1 MGGAPSASKTWSYRW
16 KRRRRRRGNWV
27 ETIPRF
33 GGKSG
38 LTPVSQLSFL
48 FSVGTKKKNLKSRR
62 CFVCGDRSFQP
73 LLPSSISPSRT
84 NHRRVLFSF
93 YHRFLRL
100 DVTAG
105 FCVPVNSISSRLGPS
120 HRSYSLYIHVL
131 YTTYRGR
138 RSNHRDKERSTTP
151 GLSLLS
157 HADDEKCHRLFT
169 SLHFFFYGT
178 FCLYTKPCAEREK
191 GDKGQI

>member
-1 MGGAPSASKTWSYRW
+1 METTTTTTGKLGWNDPAIWGEKRLDASLTTVFFIFRW
-16 KRRRRRRGNWV
+16 D
-27 ETIPRF
+27 
-33 GGKSG
+33 
-38 LTPVSQLSFL
+38 
-48 FSVGTKKKNLKSRR
+48 KKKTLKSRR

-169 SLHFFFYGT
+169 SPHFFFYGT

-191 GDKGQI
+191 GDKDQI

>member
-1 MGGAPSASKTWSYRW
+1 MLHRRQRHGHIDGNDDDDDGEIGL
-16 KRRRRRRGNWV
+16 KRSRDL
-27 ETIPRF
+27 
-33 GGKSG
+33 GGKAAWRQSHNC
-38 LTPVSQLSFL
+38 L
-48 FSVGTKKKNLKSRR
+48 FYFPLGQKKNLKSRR

-178 FCLYTKPCAEREK
+178 FCLYMKPCAEREK

>member
-48 FSVGTKKKNLKSRR
+48 FSVGTKKKPQKSSLFRVR
-62 CFVCGDRSFQP
+62 WSIVPTPSAEQHQSITNQSSPRPFLF
-73 LLPSSISPSRT
+73 LPP
-84 NHRRVLFSF
+84 
-93 YHRFLRL
+93 
-100 DVTAG
+100 
-105 FCVPVNSISSRLGPS
+105 ISSAWRHCWLLCASEFHFLSTRTKPS
-120 HRSYSLYIHVL
+120 ILFSLYIHVL

-169 SLHFFFYGT
+169 SPHFFFYGT